1 MFSGTAIISSSGLFL
16 SGVIESKQNHTNIL
30 DGLTVEVF
38 RDGQLG
44 LEREAEECFYAWI
57 SCSIVTVA
65 DVDDDD
71 VI

>member
-1 MFSGTAIISSSGLFL
+1 VFSGTAIISSSGLFL

-44 LEREAEECFYAWI
+44 LEREAEECFYA
-57 SCSIVTVA
+57 
-65 DVDDDD
+65 
-71 VI
+71 